1 MENPAKRHTLL
12 TRLRKRGNKKHRD
25 HVAHILLVGQ
35 CAPGYEEATE
45 NLERMTEEEALEVFV
60 CMARRSARWDR
71 AYRRGDDPF
80 GEVQQFLD
88 RMPAD
93 RMAGQKMD
101 LFRRLA
107 LEAFDELERRFSENT
122 GVERLKLVSP
132 VVATNGLPGHV
143 AGTSALPLT
152 ADLQAAMSASPPIS
166 SASPPAPD
174 VGSTPGECR
183 MLTQVV

>member
-1 MENPAKRHTLL
+1 MENPTKRYNFL
-12 TRLRKRGNKKHRD
+12 TGLSKRGNKKHRD

-107 LEAFDELERRFSENT
+107 LEAFDELERRFSENI

-132 VVATNGLPGHV
+132 VVATNGLAGHV

-166 SASPPAPD
+166 SASPPGADLPGDAP
-174 VGSTPGECR
+174 VR
-183 MLTQVV
+183 LVLTQAV

>member
-1 MENPAKRHTLL
+1 
-12 TRLRKRGNKKHRD
+12 
-25 HVAHILLVGQ
+25 
-35 CAPGYEEATE
+35 
-45 NLERMTEEEALEVFV
+45 
-60 CMARRSARWDR
+60 
-71 AYRRGDDPF
+71 
-80 GEVQQFLD
+80 
-88 RMPAD
+88 MPTD

-107 LEAFDELERRFSENT
+107 LEAFDELERRFSENI
-122 GVERLKLVSP
+122 GVERLKLVRP